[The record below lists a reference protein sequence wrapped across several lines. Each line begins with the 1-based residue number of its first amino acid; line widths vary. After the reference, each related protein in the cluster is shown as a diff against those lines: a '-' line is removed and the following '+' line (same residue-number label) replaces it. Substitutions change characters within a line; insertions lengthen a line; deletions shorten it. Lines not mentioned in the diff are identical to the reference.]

1 MENNEHVNG
10 LKESIEHIIGAGTIL
25 KPKKTNKQDKNKED
39 FENMILTLETL
50 NTKSNLLSMEFG
62 IDLSA
67 YEEQFYNIINNL
79 IKLSYGEE
87 CASLI
92 SFYIYDRINEDGSIN
107 DLIEEQTQQT
117 LKLES
122 PSDLWFLIQA
132 FKEKQNGAK
141 GKKGTNNN

>member
-10 LKESIEHIIGAGTIL
+10 LKESIDHIIGVGTVL
-25 KPKKTNKQDKNKED
+25 KPKKTNKQDKNKEE
-39 FENMILTLETL
+39 FEQMILTLESL

-62 IDLSA
+62 IDLSSH
-67 YEEQFYNIINNL
+67 EELFYNIIDNL
-79 IKLSYGEE
+79 IKQSYGEE

-132 FKEKQNGAK
+132 FKEKQNG
-141 GKKGTNNN
+141 GKKGKSNN